1 MHRKSS
7 YFTVAKL
14 NGHKETKETGKG
26 TQNPFRTQRHIYFLP
41 FGKASRNGNK

>member
-1 MHRKSS
+1 MLRKLS

-26 TQNPFRTQRHIYFLP
+26 TQNLFRIQRHIYFML
-41 FGKASRNGNK
+41 FDKASRNGNK